1 MKSENMTASTLSPE
15 HEHYLS
21 MAATYDSRIPA
32 ILPMDDLF
40 FAQALSFIPSSARTL
55 LELGSGT
62 GYATA
67 RVLIRNPGIT
77 VHAIDHAPEMIRCAR
92 EKPGLDT
99 VSFYEQDIRDPWP
112 GQGYDVIMSTLCLHH
127 IPEYDRMEVL
137 KRIYEQLSAGG
148 VFICGDII
156 RPEDRKAEDL
166 YRKRWIRHMENK
178 GMSDQ
183 ERMTI
188 LRSRD
193 ANYDDMETVLSFPA
207 KMRYAGFSLV
217 LMPYRHEISAVFV
230 GYRDF
235 TFQS

>member
-1 MKSENMTASTLSPE
+1 MTTSPLSQE

-21 MAATYDSRIPA
+21 MAASYDSRIPA
-32 ILPMDDLF
+32 ILPMDHLF

-67 RVLIRNPGIT
+67 RVLARHPGIRI
-77 VHAIDHAPEMIRCAR
+77 HAIDHAPEMIRCAR
-92 EKPGLDT
+92 EKSGLET

-112 GQGYDVIMSTLCLHH
+112 GQGYDVIMTTLCLHH
-127 IPEYDRMEVL
+127 IPQDDRMIL
-137 KRIYEQLSAGG
+137 LRRIYEQLPPGG

-156 RPEDRKAEDL
+156 RPEDRRAEDL
-166 YRKRWIRHMENK
+166 YRKRWIRHMEDE

-183 ERMTI
+183 ERETI

-193 ANYDDMETVLSFPA
+193 ANYDDMETVESFPA
-207 KMRYAGFSLV
+207 KLRDSGFSLV

-230 GYRDF
+230 GYRDLG
-235 TFQS
+235 FQS